1 MCNKDATQNMKW
13 KSYTK
18 TNTRVPDTAP
28 WLTTRRAR
36 EVVEKERSV
45 HHLLTEVGE
54 MGPSMIPTDE
64 CRVQSVLTY
73 RELLVNTQLGKD
85 KRGDNTENKTSNRT
99 QTAQEAQ
106 SNTMAQA
113 TRTWK
118 PQTHDSPEAVV
129 ECKERKTRME
139 RVHDAPLPSV
149 SKAQPFLRPLFPFSL
164 ITFWETALLFQILV
178 FRVNLTR
185 HAKSVWRTSHSIA
198 LECNLISKIRREVI
212 NHAVDQTIG
221 FFIPLLS
228 VSSPQQP
235 S

>member
-1 MCNKDATQNMKW
+1 
-13 KSYTK
+13 
-18 TNTRVPDTAP
+18 
-28 WLTTRRAR
+28 
-36 EVVEKERSV
+36 
-45 HHLLTEVGE
+45 
-54 MGPSMIPTDE
+54 MIPADE
-64 CRVQSVLTY
+64 CRVQSVLTQ
-73 RELLVNTQLGKD
+73 RELLVNTQLGKY

-149 SKAQPFLRPLFPFSL
+149 SKAQPFLRPLSPFSL

-178 FRVNLTR
+178 FRACLTR
-185 HAKSVWRTSHSIA
+185 HARIVWEDFSIA
-198 LECNLISKIRREVI
+198 LESNLIFKSGEKSSTMPLAKRSASLFPSLGVQSTTSFIDLLFMKEASSINKAPIRHNRG
-212 NHAVDQTIG
+212 T
-221 FFIPLLS
+221 S
-228 VSSPQQP
+228 
-235 S
+235 